1 MVSIDIVAVVLVL
14 AAVLDAINDRYVRLP
29 APIGMLLGIARARHC
44 CWPPAISRCICIVIG
59 PIRNALSG
67 RPAP

>member
-14 AAVLDAINDRYVRLP
+14 AAALDAINDRYVRLP
-29 APIGMLLGIARARHC
+29 APIGMLLGSLVLATLLVAGDVALHLH
-44 CWPPAISRCICIVIG
+44 VMG
-59 PIRNALSG
+59 PIRDALSG